1 MKKVGNTEQRNY
13 VFKEIIFFFLSSERS
28 NYFEMVVIRLE
39 MIKIFEIST
48 SSHLGYVQECYMI
61 EHFSLSLYLFWLGV
75 LTGL

>member
-1 MKKVGNTEQRNY
+1 MFLKKSY
-13 VFKEIIFFFLSSERS
+13 FFLSSERS

-39 MIKIFEIST
+39 MVKIFEIST